1 MKRYLILI
9 LFQLAIQATIAQVFI
24 GQKTDLKHHINYLY
38 IQKDSATRIYDPLD
52 TATGAQITNDDFA
65 FLFSD
70 TVFYDCRVHR
80 IDEFNEGYG
89 FNVESKIDEIPV
101 LGYIISAKNKNAKGK
116 KIKSGRR
123 HSYKLKL
130 IRYFEKPLIRP
141 IERRPIYDVLL
152 DTNVIGVLST
162 GWFCYLFVSPSIDGL
177 TYIEPEKADSIE
189 NVKRQKENEILPFVR
204 DFITSISNKKDSALA
219 INYLDT
225 VFLLKLLKKY
235 SGICPSCGMNAKLV
249 RPPREIIPR
258 DWSHWLLDHFNWS
271 QMFWYD
277 LNSYYRL
284 PKEDTS
290 FAENEV
296 FLNSFKIKVLYYN
309 ADIATVRVKW
319 RIAKQKEEYVAE
331 ISIKGSLGNYKV
343 IGFNKSVNSYD

>member
-9 LFQLAIQATIAQVFI
+9 LFQLAMQATIAQVFI
-24 GQKTDLKHHINYLY
+24 GKRTDFKHNINYLY
-38 IQKDSATRIYDPLD
+38 LQKDSVTRIYDPLD
-52 TATGAQITNDDFA
+52 TATCAQVLNDDFA

-89 FNVESKIDEIPV
+89 FWVESKIDEIPV

-130 IRYFEKPLIRP
+130 IRYFEKPLLRH
-141 IERRPIYDVLL
+141 IEHLHIYDVLL
-152 DTNVIGVLST
+152 DTNVINVLSI
-162 GWFCYLFVSPSIDGL
+162 GSFCYLFVSPSIDGL

-189 NVKRQKENEILPFVR
+189 NVKRQKEKELLPFVR
-204 DFITSISNKKDSALA
+204 DFITAISNKKDSAFA
-219 INYLDT
+219 INYIDT
-225 VFLLKLLKKY
+225 GMLFNILKKHSVLSIY
-235 SGICPSCGMNAKLV
+235 AGFDKV
-249 RPPREIIPR
+249 YKKPPTRDIRKSWPR
-258 DWSHWLLDHFNWS
+258 RNQDHFNWS
-271 QMFWYD
+271 QLFWYV
-277 LNSYYRL
+277 LNTYYEL
-284 PKEDTS
+284 PKENTL

-296 FLNSFKIKVLYYN
+296 FLNSIKIKVLYYN

-319 RIAKQKEEYVAE
+319 RIVKQKEEYVAE
-331 ISIKGSLGNYKV
+331 ISIIGTLGNYKV
-343 IGFNKSVNSYD
+343 IGFNKSVNFY